1 MDESLFNAR
10 SRASARR
17 SIDMLRSVIH
27 GSTYETVAQMHGL
40 SRTAVERRIKT
51 VAVELTQVVGVDGL
65 REEGAAFVRRLRLNR
80 DAVLLAL
87 DRFVPRDSVSSRPA
101 RVLTPAEVAQGAA
114 RIRARSSRPN
124 HDLALYCLQFA
135 TGLRPLEIARLQ
147 VRDYLQ
153 PDGSV
158 ARVSQLRAEVAI
170 NGRERPLLFQSTR
183 LDETLDGYL
192 AERLAKGYGAG
203 ESGQYRGLDARSPL
217 FLSPDGTPYRITPNG
232 GPDQS
237 RQVCRALLEAYR
249 KLFRLSGI
257 KGLNTQSARLT
268 LMSRMYDRGADE
280 DQVGLVLGIADRSAV
295 REQLP
300 RPRPTLVDVVEELI

>member
-1 MDESLFNAR
+1 MDEVLSNPR

-27 GSTYETVAQMHGL
+27 GSTYEAVAQVHGL

-80 DAVLLAL
+80 DAILLAL
-87 DRFVPRDSVSSRPA
+87 DHFVPREPVNTRPA

-114 RIRARSSRPN
+114 RIRARTCRPN
-124 HDLALYCLQFA
+124 HDLALYYLQFA
-135 TGLRPLEIARLQ
+135 TGLRPLEVARLQ

-170 NGRERPLLFQSTR
+170 NGRVRPLLFQSTR
-183 LDETLDGYL
+183 LDETLGAYL
-192 AERLAKGYGAG
+192 AERSTKGHGVG
-203 ESGQYRGLDARSPL
+203 GPGSPRGLDAVSPL
-217 FLSPDGTPYRITPNG
+217 ILSPDGTPYRITPNG
-232 GPDQS
+232 GTDQS

-268 LMSRMYDRGADE
+268 LMARMYDRGADE

-295 REQLP
+295 RGQLP
-300 RPRPTLVDVVEELI
+300 RPRPSLTDALEELI